1 MLSRGVSSI
10 LLGLRQRMEREHFP
24 AFFCLIFQRK
34 SQKKHHLT
42 REVMKTTPFPILL
55 GLLLASGLCMV
66 WTNMVLKIRSPTLK
80 TYKMKILSVRLSLTG
95 IFKMTI
101 TFFSL
106 TSKQSV
112 DMLLTTCPRLLKV
125 VCQCSICGNCSFK
138 NCGQVQI
145 LRRKIPEQKLIYHF
159 SVLLGH
165 TKSGHKIMKKMCL
178 LFCITQQN

>member
-1 MLSRGVSSI
+1 MCLLLKVKTIKAWILSWYTTLHSLIICSKTIYQTGTFCFMLSRRVSSI

-24 AFFCLIFQRK
+24 AFFLLNFSK
-34 SQKKHHLT
+34 KTPEKKHHLT

-95 IFKMTI
+95 IFKTTI

-106 TSKQSV
+106 TSK
-112 DMLLTTCPRLLKV
+112 
-125 VCQCSICGNCSFK
+125 
-138 NCGQVQI
+138 
-145 LRRKIPEQKLIYHF
+145 
-159 SVLLGH
+159 
-165 TKSGHKIMKKMCL
+165 
-178 LFCITQQN
+178 

>member
-1 MLSRGVSSI
+1 MCLLLKVKTIKAWILSWYTTLHSLIICSKTIYQTGTFCFMLSRRVSSI

-34 SQKKHHLT
+34 LLKKKHHLT

-80 TYKMKILSVRLSLTG
+80 TYKMKILSVRPSLTG
-95 IFKMTI
+95 IFKTTI

-106 TSKQSV
+106 TSK
-112 DMLLTTCPRLLKV
+112 
-125 VCQCSICGNCSFK
+125 
-138 NCGQVQI
+138 
-145 LRRKIPEQKLIYHF
+145 
-159 SVLLGH
+159 
-165 TKSGHKIMKKMCL
+165 
-178 LFCITQQN
+178 